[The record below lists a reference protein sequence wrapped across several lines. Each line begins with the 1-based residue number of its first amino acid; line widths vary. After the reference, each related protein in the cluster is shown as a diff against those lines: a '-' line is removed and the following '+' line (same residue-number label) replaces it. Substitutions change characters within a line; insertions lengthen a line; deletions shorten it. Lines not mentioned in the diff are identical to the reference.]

1 VIAALGAVSALS
13 VLATPRRALTVL
25 ILLHVPMI
33 AFLVGVTATGLGV
46 YSDDPHHQALDVTAA
61 ALLGAVQL
69 TLSLR
74 VALRRG
80 RASTNVLLY
89 VAVLALAVPP
99 EFWDDDGRW
108 FTATWF
114 AAASGGMALRG
125 RARLVAFL
133 APIVAS
139 AIRDLRFEE
148 GYSLSI
154 QAYAITYEVMIM
166 TLGAAALVVAT
177 RVVQVVRDLSAS
189 RAELGELVFR
199 AERLRAGRD
208 LHDTLGQHL
217 SAVSIKG
224 DLALALLPERPE
236 AATQEIGEIATITR
250 QAVDDLDAVAQD
262 RQQVSLADELTRSV
276 ALLRT
281 AGVETE
287 LRDELSEPAEPVDTI
302 FAWAVREATTNLLA
316 HSDATWCRIAT
327 RREGRTAVLEV
338 ANDGAGRTSGR
349 LGGLSGLAER
359 ARRLEGEVEAGR
371 TGLDGFRLV
380 VRVRAEAA

>member
-1 VIAALGAVSALS
+1 MIAALGAVSALS

-46 YSDDPHHQALDVTAA
+46 YPDDPHEAMDVIAA
-61 ALLGAVQL
+61 AALGAVQL

-80 RASTNVLLY
+80 RALTNILLY

-99 EFWDDDGRW
+99 EFWDEDGRW

-125 RARLVAFL
+125 RWRLVAFL
-133 APIVAS
+133 APIAGS
-139 AIRDLRFEE
+139 AIRNLRFTR
-148 GYSLSI
+148 GFGPSVVAYS
-154 QAYAITYEVMIM
+154 ITYEIMIM

-189 RAELGELVFR
+189 RAELGEIVFR

-208 LHDTLGQHL
+208 LHDTLGQRL

-224 DLALALLPERPE
+224 DLALALLPERPD
-236 AATQEIGEIATITR
+236 AAIREIGEVATIAR
-250 QAVDDLDAVAQD
+250 EAVDDLDAVAQD
-262 RQQVSLADELTRSV
+262 RQQVSLADELLRSV

-287 LRDELSEPAEPVDTI
+287 LRDELPEPPEPVDTI

-338 ANDGAGRTSGR
+338 VNDGAGRPSGR

-359 ARRLEGEVEAGR
+359 ARRLEGDVEAGR